1 MSKDSTEKDNLDSA
15 NIDNE
20 KVKEIFEI
28 IQRGS
33 EEILVEG
40 DLKKKII
47 LSLQEGKPLNVKL
60 GLDPTSPDLHLG
72 HTVVLMK
79 LRELQKLGHKVT
91 LLIGD
96 FTAKIGDPSGRNTTR
111 PVLTDEEIE
120 ENSRTYFEQ
129 VGLIIDMDAV
139 LVRKNSE
146 WANKLSSSE
155 MIRLA
160 GVTTV
165 ARMLERDDFTNRY
178 QSGKSISL
186 HEFLYPLMQ
195 GYDSVILNSDLEL
208 GGTDQKFNLLMGRDV
223 QRFFGQD
230 VQCILTMPILEGLDG
245 VEKMSKSKNNYIGFK
260 DEADQMFG
268 KIMSLS
274 DELMWRYIDLLT
286 FKGDSEKKKLKQS
299 VLEGQNP
306 KNIKIELASDIVGR
320 FYNRETAI
328 KVAND
333 FEERFK
339 NNKIPESIDEKV
351 FKGKGFDIVFLL
363 KNTGLARST
372 SDAFRSI
379 QQGAVR
385 VDGQKVFEREL
396 VLKNGC
402 YVLQVGKRSFIRV
415 RVE

>member
-1 MSKDSTEKDNLDSA
+1 MPNHSTEKDNLDST
-15 NIDNE
+15 NMDNE
-20 KVKEIFEI
+20 KVKEIIEI

-33 EEILVEG
+33 EEILVEAE
-40 DLKKKII
+40 LKKKII
-47 LSLQEGKPLNVKL
+47 LSLQKGKPLNIKL

-111 PVLTDEEIE
+111 PVLSDEEIE

-129 VGLIIDMDAV
+129 VGLILDMDSV
-139 LVRKNSE
+139 VIRKNSE
-146 WANKLSSSE
+146 WANTLSSSE

-160 GVTTV
+160 GVATV
-165 ARMLERDDFTNRY
+165 ARMLERDDFTKRY

-195 GYDSVILNSDLEL
+195 GYDSVVLNSDLEL

-245 VEKMSKSKNNYIGFK
+245 VDKMSKSKNNYVGLK
-260 DEADQMFG
+260 DDADQMFG
-268 KIMSLS
+268 KIMSVS

-286 FKGDSEKKKLKQS
+286 FKSDSEKKKLKQS
-299 VLEGQNP
+299 VLEGLNP
-306 KNIKIELASDIVGR
+306 KNIKIELAVDIVDR
-320 FYNRETAI
+320 FYDLGTAL
-328 KVAND
+328 KVANE

-339 NNKIPESIDEKV
+339 NNKIPESIEEKV
-351 FKGKGFDIVFLL
+351 FKGEGFDIIFLL
-363 KNTGLARST
+363 KNTGLVRST
-372 SDAFRSI
+372 SDAFRAI

-385 VDGQKVFEREL
+385 VNGQKVLEREL

>member
-1 MSKDSTEKDNLDSA
+1 MPNDSTEKDNLDS
-15 NIDNE
+15 NNMDNE
-20 KVKEIFEI
+20 KVKEIIEI

-33 EEILVEG
+33 EEILVEA

-47 LSLQEGKPLNVKL
+47 FSLQKGKPLNVKL

-111 PVLTDEEIE
+111 PVLTEEEIE

-129 VGLIIDMDAV
+129 VGLILDMDAV
-139 LVRKNSE
+139 VIRKNSE
-146 WANKLSSSE
+146 WANVLSSSE

-165 ARMLERDDFTNRY
+165 ARMLERDDFTKRY

-195 GYDSVILNSDLEL
+195 GYDSVVLKSDLEL

-245 VEKMSKSKNNYIGFK
+245 VDKMSKSKNNYVGLK
-260 DEADQMFG
+260 DDADQMFG

-286 FKGDSEKKKLKQS
+286 FKSDVEKKKLKQS
-299 VLEGQNP
+299 VLEGLNP
-306 KNIKIELASDIVGR
+306 KNIKIELAVDIVER
-320 FYNRETAI
+320 FYDRGTAL
-328 KVAND
+328 KVANE

-339 NNKIPESIDEKV
+339 NNKIPESIEEKV
-351 FKGKGFDIVFLL
+351 FKGEGFDIIFLL
-363 KNTGLARST
+363 KNTGLVRST

-379 QQGAVR
+379 QQGSVR
-385 VDGQKVFEREL
+385 VNGQKVLEREL